1 MAARA
6 GALRGGAAPLLPPE
20 VFPQGWTG
28 PFVARRNWLDGGR
41 FTPPLAPQNRWQSG
55 GVAAIIGGM
64 NSPAPNIRPVIRLLD
79 EAAINR
85 IAAGEVV
92 ERPAS
97 AVKELVENALDAGAR
112 RIAVD
117 YAAGGKVLIRVSDDG
132 CGMGPDDLPL
142 AVARHATSK
151 IDGSDLLN
159 IRSFGFRGEALASL
173 GSVGRLTIVSRP
185 RGEEGHR
192 LVVEGGRMAPVAPC
206 SAAPGTVIELRDLF
220 YATPARLK
228 FLRTDRSEAG
238 AIAEVVRRLA
248 MAEPQVGFT
257 LSEVSEG
264 EPARVI
270 LRLDPENGDFFD
282 ALQRRLTRLL
292 GPEFTANAL
301 RVDVEREGLH
311 LTGYAALPTYSR
323 GTSVQQFLFVNGRPV
338 QDRLLYGALRVAYFD
353 VLSRDRHPAAVLNL
367 SCDPERVDVNVHP
380 AKSEVRFREP
390 EAARS
395 LIITGLKSV
404 LMAGGARA
412 SSTVG
417 TATLDALRPEAPRIY
432 QMDLGARPSFTTLAR
447 AYEAQAP
454 AYPPG
459 FAEAVSA
466 RVEPVVEASTAP
478 LGAARAQVH
487 ENYII
492 AQTATGIVIVDQ
504 HAAHERLVYERLKA
518 QRDAAGITT
527 QALLIPEILELS
539 SADHARLMEAAEDL
553 AALGLVIEPFGG
565 QAVAV
570 REVPAILGQASAKAL
585 LADVMD
591 ELSDQGDAPSLKAR
605 MDAVLSR
612 MACHGS
618 IRSGRQMRAEEMNAL
633 LREMEAT
640 PLSGQC
646 NHGRPTYVELKL
658 SDIERLFGRT

>member
-1 MAARA
+1 
-6 GALRGGAAPLLPPE
+6 
-20 VFPQGWTG
+20 
-28 PFVARRNWLDGGR
+28 
-41 FTPPLAPQNRWQSG
+41 
-55 GVAAIIGGM
+55 M
-64 NSPAPNIRPVIRLLD
+64 NSPTPNIRPTIRLLD

-97 AVKELVENALDAGAR
+97 AVKELIENALDAGAR

-117 YAAGGKVLIRVSDDG
+117 FAAGGKVLIRVTDDG
-132 CGMGPDDLPL
+132 CGMGKDDLPL

-173 GSVGRLTIVSRP
+173 GAVGRLAITSRP

-192 LVVEGGRMAPVAPC
+192 LVVEGGRMSAVAPA

-228 FLRTDRSEAG
+228 FLRSDRSEAG

-248 MAEPQVGFT
+248 MAEPMVGFT
-257 LSEVSEG
+257 LTEVCEG
-264 EPARVI
+264 EAPRSL

-292 GPEFTANAL
+292 GAEFTGNAL
-301 RVDVEREGLH
+301 RVDIEREGLH
-311 LTGYAALPTYSR
+311 LSGYAALPTYSR

-338 QDRLLYGALRVAYFD
+338 QDKLLYGALRVAYFD

-367 SCDPERVDVNVHP
+367 ICDPERVDVNVHP

-395 LIITGLKSV
+395 LIITGLRTV
-404 LMAGGARA
+404 LAAGGGRA
-412 SSTVG
+412 SSTVAQ
-417 TATLDALRPEAPRIY
+417 ATLNAMRPEPAPLAVPRVY
-432 QMDLGARPSFTTLAR
+432 QMDFARPSAPALAR

-454 AYPPG
+454 AG
-459 FAEAVSA
+459 FAEAPSA
-466 RVEPVVEASTAP
+466 RVEEAAPEPVSHP
-478 LGAARAQVH
+478 LGAARAQLH

-492 AQTATGIVIVDQ
+492 AQTETGIVIVDQ

-518 QRDAAGITT
+518 QRDAAGVPR

-539 SADHARLMEAAEDL
+539 SADHARLLAAAEDL
-553 AALGLVIEPFGG
+553 AELGLVVEPFGG
-565 QAVAV
+565 SAVAV

-585 LADVMD
+585 LADVVD
-591 ELSDQGDAPSLKAR
+591 ELSEQGDAPSLKAR
-605 MDAVLSR
+605 MDAILSR